1 MGQLA
6 DLFKEAREQKNIS
19 LEQVSEDTK
28 IKIQFLEAIEAED
41 FEQFPSVPMARGF
54 VKNYCRYLDL
64 AFSDVETLLNN
75 IDLGRNFKA
84 VRKQQKLAEISLANS
99 TKPRSFFNI
108 DAFISLLIIVALLGS
123 AGFFVYTQYLEPA
136 ETQAAYTPEPVEF
149 SQAEAPSPIKINTP
163 VILPTPTPS
172 PTNTPAPTPTP
183 SPQYYT
189 GVTIEL
195 LMHER
200 SWIQVLVDDKKV
212 FEGNLEAGEKPN
224 WVGEKRVA
232 IRAGNGGGVEVFVNG
247 NSMGLMGAAGEV
259 IDQVWEKQDAPP
271 IETPSPEATE
281 TPTS

>member
-6 DLFKEAREQKNIS
+6 KLFKDAREQKNVS
-19 LEQVSEDTK
+19 LEQVSHDTK
-28 IKIQFLEAIEAED
+28 IKPQFLEAIEAED
-41 FEQFPSVPMARGF
+41 FEKFPSVPMARGF

-64 AFSDVETLLNN
+64 DFAEVESLLNN
-75 IDLGRNFKA
+75 IDLGQDFKA
-84 VRKQQKLAEISLANS
+84 VHKQQKLAEMSLANS
-99 TKPRSFFNI
+99 TKPRSFFNV
-108 DAFISLLIIVALLGS
+108 DSFISLLIIIALLGS

-136 ETQAAYTPEPVEF
+136 ETQAFYTPEPVEF
-149 SQAEAPSPIKINTP
+149 SQAKTAAPANTP
-163 VILPTPTPS
+163 VILPTPTPP

-212 FEGNLEAGEKPN
+212 FEGTLEAGEKPN

-247 NSMGLMGAAGEV
+247 SSMGLMGEVGEV

-271 IETPSPEATE
+271 TE
-281 TPTS
+281 TPVPEVTNTPTS